1 MDLECWRF
9 FAPIVI
15 LCSFVLIQKNQKIK
29 AALICVSAANGAS
42 HGDRSCLVLIPP
54 IVVLCSFVLIQKN
67 QKIKA
72 ALNCVSAANDT
83 SRGADKALGDF

>member
-1 MDLECWRF
+1 MTPSLKC
-9 FAPIVI
+9 I
-15 LCSFVLIQKNQKIK
+15 LI
-29 AALICVSAANGAS
+29 A
-42 HGDRSCLVLIPP
+42 P

-83 SRGADKALGDF
+83 SRGADKALGDFFS

>member
-1 MDLECWRF
+1 MV
-9 FAPIVI
+9 APNGF

-29 AALICVSAANGAS
+29 AELNCASAANGAS
-42 HGDRSCLVLIPP
+42 RWHRLWIALIAPNGF
-54 IVVLCSFVLIQKN
+54 LCSFVLIQKN

-72 ALNCVSAANDT
+72 ALNCASAANDT